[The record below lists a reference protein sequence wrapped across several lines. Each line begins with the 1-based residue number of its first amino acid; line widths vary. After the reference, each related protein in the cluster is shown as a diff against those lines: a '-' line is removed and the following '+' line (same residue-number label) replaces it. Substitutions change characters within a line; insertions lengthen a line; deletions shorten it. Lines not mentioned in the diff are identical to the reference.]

1 MNLGLA
7 QRAGVILFCI
17 MLPHARRT
25 FIISW
30 TVGALIVLGCQ
41 IVALVTPPATP
52 GSHTVVLIGPT
63 AVVFSALAVS
73 PLILWLFIRIGGKTE
88 ATFRG
93 FNRLGVAAAGFL
105 GSFLTIFAVTIAVN
119 LLIANIAQ
127 FSN

>member
-1 MNLGLA
+1 M
-7 QRAGVILFCI
+7 ILFCI

-41 IVALVTPPATP
+41 IVALMTPPATP

-63 AVVFSALAVS
+63 EVVFSTLAVS
-73 PLILWLFIRIGGKTE
+73 PLILWLLIRMGGRTD
-88 ATFRG
+88 ATFQEK
-93 FNRLGVAAAGFL
+93 FNRLGGSVGVAATGFL

-119 LLIANIAQ
+119 VLIANIAH